1 MKRKIVFILLGLI
14 ILNVSGC
21 TPEQKT
27 EQKLKTKIAPSASET
42 VDGILPSE
50 EIDPI
55 AEEPILNEEDDKIL
69 NDMLEDYSETENDFK
84 EEPNYGNAPNDQ

>member
-27 EQKLKTKIAPSASET
+27 EQKLETEIASSVSET

-69 NDMLEDYSETENDFK
+69 NDTLEDYSETENDLK